1 MPYGSYP
8 KKKSKVGKKRPKKGL
23 KGSKKKKARS
33 Y

>member
-8 KKKSKVGKKRPKKGL
+8 KKKKKVGKKRPKRGL
-23 KGSKKKKARS
+23 KGSKRKKASS